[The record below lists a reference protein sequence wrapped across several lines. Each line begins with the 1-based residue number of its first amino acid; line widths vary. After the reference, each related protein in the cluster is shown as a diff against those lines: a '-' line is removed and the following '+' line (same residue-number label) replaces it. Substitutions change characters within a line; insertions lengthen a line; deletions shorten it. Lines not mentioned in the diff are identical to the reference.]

1 MTQSD
6 FRRRGVRPASMGFAS
21 LAAAMLMTSGAQAA
35 EAEAAE
41 SAEIGPEDI
50 LVVGR
55 GEEIDLAT
63 MRGPVIDLPQTIN
76 IIGAAVLKDRQITTL
91 GDALRNVA
99 GVTTSV
105 GEGGVVGGDQFFI
118 RGQPARDDIF
128 TDGLRDF
135 GAFTRD
141 AFNYE
146 SVQVLKGSSS
156 TALGRGVSGGAIN
169 TQSKR
174 AVAEDFVDVMAG
186 VGTDDYYRA
195 TLDANTA
202 LGDTAGF
209 RLNAMFHR
217 NNTPDRDGVFS
228 HRWGV
233 APALGLGTGTDTTFD
248 LIFFHQEEDKMV
260 DYGVPIAVTSTK
272 NDIER
277 PVTEFGVPRSN
288 FYGFDGDEDNAVVNT
303 LTARFAHKFNDWLSV
318 TSDTKLGVYKR
329 RFRQTVPSCPG
340 VQPTDCG
347 NVLTD
352 GDPATVPTM
361 SAGVRGQFRQTTR
374 GIQNVSTALIEKSL
388 GGMRSQLIVGWDISY
403 QTNERED
410 DIRPDNG
417 ATSSV
422 LRSLFAPAGAAPVFT
437 QKVYQYRDNSA
448 TDYSFFIDERL
459 WLTPQLS
466 INAGL
471 RYQHFT
477 ADQDQTALT
486 TNANAAITSCNGA
499 TGTFSTCFSRST
511 ATNDLWSPK
520 ASIIW
525 EPSNQMSFYASYSK
539 AAVPAGNS
547 VGNGSLATPTGAITA
562 NDLEPERTETFDLGA
577 KFSLLGD
584 RLLIQSAIYQ
594 IDRSNAREVDPRT
607 NLFIASSD
615 PKQRLRGF
623 EVGVS
628 GTVTPDL
635 LLTAN
640 YAFVDAEIRDAVASG
655 VRDIDAIGKQVRYV
669 PRHAAS
675 FWASYKPLE
684 GRLKG
689 LEVGVGAN
697 VQSKVYV
704 NNTNTQVVPGY
715 ASFDALLGYNFG
727 KYRLAVNGYN
737 LGDKLYY
744 AQVNGGRVVPS
755 AGRSVVVTLGATF

>member
-1 MTQSD
+1 MKQSD
-6 FRRRGVRPASMGFAS
+6 SRRRSVRPASMGLAS
-21 LAAAMLMTSGAQAA
+21 LAAAMLMTGVAQAAEA

-41 SAEIGPEDI
+41 SAEFGPEDI

-105 GEGGVVGGDQFFI
+105 GEGGVVSGDQFFI

-174 AVAEDFVDVMAG
+174 AVTEDFVDVMAG

-195 TLDANTA
+195 TLDVNKAIS
-202 LGDTAGF
+202 DTAAF
-209 RLNAMFHR
+209 RINAMWHQ
-217 NNTPDRDGVFS
+217 NETPDRDNVFAD
-228 HRWGV
+228 RWGV
-233 APALGLGTGTDTTFD
+233 AAALGFGKGTDTSLD
-248 LIFFHQEEDKMV
+248 LIFFHQEEDRTV
-260 DYGVPIAVTSTK
+260 DYGVPVAVTSDAD
-272 NDIER
+272 DIER

-288 FYGFDGDEDNAVVNT
+288 FYGFSGDIDSTVVNT
-303 LTARFAHKFNDWLSV
+303 LTARFAHKANDWLSL
-318 TSDTKLGVYKR
+318 TSDTKVGVYKR
-329 RFRQTVPSCPG
+329 ALRQTVPGCNAA
-340 VQPTDCG
+340 CG
-347 NVLTD
+347 DALVD
-352 GDPATVPTM
+352 GDPATVPNM
-361 SAGVRGQFRQTTR
+361 SSSVRGQLRQTTR
-374 GIQNVSTALIEKSL
+374 GLQNVSTALFENRI
-388 GGMRSQLIVGWDISY
+388 GGLRNELIVGWDISY
-403 QTNERED
+403 QTNDRED
-410 DIRPDNG
+410 DARPT
-417 ATSSV
+417 AVTQ
-422 LRSLFAPAGAAPVFT
+422 SLLAPTGSAIIPPGRI
-437 QKVYQYRDNSA
+437 YQYRDNSA

-459 WLTPQLS
+459 WLTPKLS
-466 INAGL
+466 INAGV
-471 RYQHFT
+471 RYQRFET
-477 ADQDQTALT
+477 SQD
-486 TNANAAITSCNGA
+486 ITELSSNTGGPITDCNGGA
-499 TGTFSTCFSRST
+499 GTFDTCFTRTSVTS
-511 ATNDLWSPK
+511 DLWNPK

-525 EPSNQMSFYASYSK
+525 EPSEKMSFYASYSK

-547 VGNGSLATPTGAITA
+547 ISNGSLSTPGAGATISSA
-562 NDLEPERTETFDLGA
+562 NLEPERTETFDLGA

-594 IDRSNAREVDPRT
+594 IDRSNAREVDPGT
-607 NLFIASSD
+607 NLFVASSD

-623 EVGVS
+623 ELGVS
-628 GTVTPDL
+628 GTVTPDVL
-635 LLTAN
+635 VTAN
-640 YAFVDAEIRDAVASG
+640 YAYVDAEIREAFASG
-655 VRDIDAIGKQVRYV
+655 AIDAAAVGKQVRYV

-697 VQSKVYV
+697 VQSKVYL

-755 AGRSVVVTLGATF
+755 AGRSVVVTLGASF